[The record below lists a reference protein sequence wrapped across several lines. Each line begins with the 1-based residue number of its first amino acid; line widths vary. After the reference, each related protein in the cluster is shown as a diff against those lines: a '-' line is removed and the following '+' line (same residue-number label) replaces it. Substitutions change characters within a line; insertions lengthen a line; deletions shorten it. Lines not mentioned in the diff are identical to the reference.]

1 MTAAYTS
8 NKKIEQPAY
17 NDYAGDPTG
26 WSAPI
31 NTNWGTIDT
40 ALGGNLSLNA
50 TGSVG
55 TVNLTITQTRNL
67 VITITGAMTG
77 NAVYTLPANSA
88 STGIVGGQ
96 WIIYNNTTQ
105 NHTVTFSPVT
115 GGGASVTCQQ
125 GVHTCIYCDGTD
137 VALADDRPY
146 VPPADSVDTA
156 AIQDGAVTYDKIDP
170 ASIATAA
177 EFRSNTADRILDTA
191 GTWGSGALVALTDAA
206 IIAVDLSSGFNF
218 SVTLAGNRTLGNP
231 TNPKVGQTGVI
242 QVTQDATGGRT
253 LAFQSSYKFGGA
265 TAPVISTDPNSISVF
280 SYIVL
285 APTFVVMTAL
295 TGVG

>member
-1 MTAAYTS
+1 MTTAYTP

-26 WSAPI
+26 WTTPV
-31 NTNWGTIDT
+31 NTNWATVDT
-40 ALGGNLSLNA
+40 ALGGNLALSA

-67 VITITGAMTG
+67 IITITGAMTG
-77 NAVYTLPANSA
+77 DALYTLPLNSA
-88 STGIVGGQ
+88 SSLIVGGQ
-96 WIIYNNTTQ
+96 WIINNKTTG
-105 NHTVTFSPVT
+105 NHTVTFSPVS
-115 GGGASVTCQQ
+115 GGGASVVCQQ
-125 GVHTCIYCDGTD
+125 GVHTCIYSDGTD

-156 AIQDGAVTYDKIDP
+156 AIEDGAVTYDKIDP
-170 ASIATAA
+170 ASIASAA
-177 EFRSNTADRILDTA
+177 DFRANTADRLLDTA
-191 GTWGSGALVALTDAA
+191 GTWASGALVALTDAT
-206 IIAVDLSSGFNF
+206 IIAVDLSAGFNF

-231 TNPKVGQTGVI
+231 TNPKVGQTGII
-242 QVTQDATGGRT
+242 QVTQDGTGGRT
-253 LAFQSSYKFGGA
+253 LAFQSNYKFAGA
-265 TAPVISTDPNSISVF
+265 TPPVISTDPNSITVF

-285 APTFVVMTAL
+285 ASSFVVMTAI

>member
-1 MTAAYTS
+1 MTSSYTA

-26 WSAPI
+26 WTTPV
-31 NTNWGTIDT
+31 NTNWSTLDT
-40 ALGGNLSLNA
+40 ALGGNLALSA

-67 VITITGAMTG
+67 IITITGAMTG
-77 NAVYTLPANSA
+77 NAVYTLPLNSA
-88 STGIVGGQ
+88 SSAVVGGQ
-96 WIIYNNTTQ
+96 WIIYNKTTG
-105 NHTVTFSPVT
+105 NYTVTFSPVS
-115 GGGASVTCQQ
+115 GGGASVVCQQ
-125 GVHTCIYCDGTD
+125 GVHTCIYSDGTD

-170 ASIATAA
+170 ASIAAA
-177 EFRSNTADRILDTA
+177 ADFRANTADHLLDTA
-191 GTWGSGALVALTDAA
+191 GTWAAGALVALTDATV
-206 IIAVDLSSGFNF
+206 IAVNMSAGFNF
-218 SVTLAGNRTLGNP
+218 NVTLAGNRTLGNP
-231 TNPKVGQTGVI
+231 TNTKVGQTGVI

-265 TAPVISTDPNSISVF
+265 TPPIISTAPNSISIL

-285 APTFVVMTAL
+285 APTFIAVSAL